1 MPSGWDSVDHEAV
14 VASAQ
19 VANPKRGA
27 QKPKKRPGKAAGT
40 NPTATSPGPLAQIKL
55 HRCTHKSYITY
66 FCAETGKWPLVIEIP
81 ATRCQCH
88 DTCAETIFEHLQS
101 HGLTKDE
108 TVTLRNQLVA
118 KLALGP
124 MHEEAEEEEAEE
136 EEAEEEEAG
145 VGSEAAG
152 LQTRLD
158 GYDST
163 DEDGSSAEPEMGEL
177 MAGCDLS
184 KPPR

>member
-27 QKPKKRPGKAAGT
+27 QKPKSAPEKQLARTRRP
-40 NPTATSPGPLAQIKL
+40 PRQVPLAQIKL

-136 EEAEEEEAG
+136 EEAG

-184 KPPR
+184 KPRR